1 MPLNA
6 QNSFNFLSELGLQ
19 RFKCKT
25 CGEYFWATK
34 RRDTCGEFPCSPYT
48 FIDGEG
54 QIFEVRHIREKFK
67 EFFNKRGHEI
77 IEPYPTVARWRT
89 DLYLTIA
96 SIIDF
101 QPYVTDGIVEPPA
114 NPLVVVQPC
123 IRLEDID
130 KVGLTLGR
138 HLSIFEMG
146 GHHAFNREE
155 DWIYWKKETVQ
166 FCHEFTTEC
175 MGIPEEK
182 VTYKES
188 FWEGGGNA
196 GPSVEC
202 LVDGLELSTLVFM
215 EFKAVGDG
223 YIKMPIKVVD
233 TGYGMERFSWYM
245 SSTPSAFEA
254 IYPSILD
261 KLLENLNIPYEGKIF
276 NKLILNLNSERD
288 LPRALSKM
296 NTDERDY
303 LTKIF
308 SIFSILDHT
317 KCFTFMVCDG
327 ALPSNSGVGYLS
339 RLVIRRALRHLRRVR
354 GEIPISEI
362 IKWQID
368 YWSRDF
374 EKLGKA
380 RKAILEMAEIEA
392 HKYETLLSKSL
403 KIVGKYI
410 GGKKTVDVQSAV
422 TLYDSHGIP
431 LEVVEEYARKHGIAV
446 PDGFEEQFYKELVKR
461 HEQIEEVKEEETVSL
476 DVKRYPETYKLYY
489 EKPYERK
496 FKAKILACF
505 NNGKI
510 ILLDR
515 TLFYPEGGGQPY
527 DKGRLLINGE
537 EYRVEKVID
546 VENRVLHY
554 LDKPIKADAVNVIGE
569 IDWDRRYALMRAH
582 TGTHILLGALIRVL
596 GLHVW
601 QAGAQKSTMISR
613 LDVTHFKV
621 PTREQIITIENEAN
635 KIIKEG
641 RKVRVHI
648 MPRTLAEKKW
658 GVKIYQGGVVPYK
671 KLRIVEIEDWDSE
684 ACGGLHCS
692 STSEVGALKI
702 TNVTKIQE
710 GVIRF
715 EFCTLDGLL
724 QYSRDLEEKLYK
736 IASIL
741 STSREDTV
749 RKVATLVNRA
759 KSLDTAVD
767 KLLNVVAKSLSPE
780 NPLSQKVGDF
790 YLVELDLE
798 GLEEHHINKLGRL
811 STSMYENLV
820 LAVKTGNIVRIMTGK
835 EFAKLGFNVG
845 EIIREIISKVKECRG
860 GGSKTFGL
868 VKCSSSKNVEEF
880 INRFKELI
888 SSRC

>member
-6 QNSFNFLSELGLQ
+6 QYSFDFLSELGFQ
-19 RFKCKT
+19 RFKCKV
-25 CGEYFWATK
+25 CGEHFWAIK
-34 RRDTCGEFPCSPYT
+34 YRDTCGEFPCFPYT
-48 FIDGEG
+48 FMDGKG
-54 QIFEVRHIREKFK
+54 QIIEVRHVRDKFK
-67 EFFNKRGHEI
+67 EFFNRRGHEI

-114 NPLVVVQPC
+114 NPLVIVQPC

-146 GHHAFNREE
+146 GHHAFNKEE
-155 DWIYWKKETVQ
+155 EWIYWKKETVQ
-166 FCHEFTTEC
+166 LCHEFITEC
-175 MGIPEEK
+175 IGIPEEK

-196 GPSVEC
+196 GPSIEC

-215 EFKAVGDG
+215 EFKTINGE

-245 SSTPSAFEA
+245 SGTFSAFEA

-261 KLLENLNIPYEGKIF
+261 KLLENLNIFYEDKIF
-276 NKLILNLNSERD
+276 NKLISNLNSERD
-288 LPRALSKM
+288 LSRALSKM

-303 LTKIF
+303 LMKFF

-317 KCFTFMVCDG
+317 KCFAFMVCDG

-339 RLVIRRALRHLRRVR
+339 RLVIRRALRHLHRVR

-368 YWSRDF
+368 YWSKDF

-380 RKAILEMAEIEA
+380 RKAILEVAEIEA

-403 KIVGKYI
+403 KIVGKYV
-410 GGKKTVDVQSAV
+410 GGRKTVNVQSAV

-431 LEVVEEYARKHGIAV
+431 LEVIEEYAKKHGIAI
-446 PDGFEEQFYKELVKR
+446 PDNFEEQFYKELVKR
-461 HEQIEEVKEEETVSL
+461 HEQIEEVKKEETVSL
-476 DVKRYPETYKLYY
+476 DVKKYPETHKLYY

-496 FKAKILACF
+496 FKAKILARF
-505 NNGKI
+505 NDGKI
-510 ILLDR
+510 ILLDK

-527 DKGRLLINGE
+527 DKGRLFINGE

-554 LDKPIKADAVNVIGE
+554 LDRSVKVDAVNVVGE

-596 GLHVW
+596 GPHIW
-601 QAGAQKSTMISR
+601 QAGAQKSTTISR

-621 PTREQIITIENEAN
+621 PTREQVIAIENEAN
-635 KIIKEG
+635 RIIKEG

-658 GVKIYQGGVVPYK
+658 SVKIYQGGVVPYE

-702 TNVTKIQE
+702 TNVTKIKE

-724 QYSRDLEEKLYK
+724 QYSRDLEDKLNE
-736 IASIL
+736 IASTL
-741 STSREDTV
+741 STSKEDV
-749 RKVATLVNRA
+749 ARKVATLVSKA

-767 KLLNVVAKSLSPE
+767 KLLNMIAKSLSPE
-780 NPLSQKVGDF
+780 SPLSQKVGRL

-798 GLEEHHINKLGRL
+798 GLEDHHINKLGRL
-811 STSMYENLV
+811 STSTYENLV
-820 LAVKTGNIVRIMTGK
+820 LIVKTGNIVRIMTGK
-835 EFAKLGFNVG
+835 EFVELGFNVG
-845 EIIREIISKVKECRG
+845 AIIGEIVSKVKGCRG

-868 VKCSSSKNVEEF
+868 VKCSSVKNAGEF
-880 INRFKELI
+880 INCFKELI
-888 SSRC
+888 SSRS